1 MSRISPLSREKIA
14 AAALAIAD
22 AEGFASVSMRR
33 IAQEMNV
40 GTMSLYY
47 YVKTKADLIA
57 VMDDALM
64 GEVLAPSLPANW
76 REALTV
82 IATRTRNVFLRHPW
96 ALSSMLSAPPGVNAM
111 RHMEQCLQA
120 LEGTTMT
127 TREKLSLLAM
137 IDDFVFGYALRE
149 AAPDPKVDLK
159 LAKAQLA
166 TGAFPRLKEAFGKGR
181 VPATRDRFQMGL
193 RALLDLVR
201 SEVRMSETQSG
212 SLRSTIFCTEKG
224 KQLKDRRP
232 GRVPP

>member
-1 MSRISPLSREKIA
+1 MSRPSQLSLEQIA
-14 AAALAIAD
+14 AVALAIAD

-33 IAQEMNV
+33 IAQEMGV

-64 GEVLAPSLPANW
+64 SEVLAPSLPANW

-82 IATRTRNVFLRHPW
+82 IATRTRDVFLRHPW
-96 ALSSMLSAPPGVNAM
+96 ALSSMLSAPPGINAM

-120 LEGTTMT
+120 LAGTSMT
-127 TREKLSLLAM
+127 IREKLALLAL

-149 AAPDPKVDLK
+149 AASDPKVDLNF
-159 LAKAQLA
+159 ARAQLA

-181 VPATRDRFQMGL
+181 MPAMPDRFQTGL
-193 RALLDLVR
+193 RTLLDLVK
-201 SEVRMSETQSG
+201 SS
-212 SLRSTIFCTEKG
+212 K
-224 KQLKDRRP
+224 
-232 GRVPP
+232 

>member
-1 MSRISPLSREKIA
+1 MSRTSPLSRKKIA
-14 AAALAIAD
+14 AAALGIAD
-22 AEGFASVSMRR
+22 REGFASVSMRR

-82 IATRTRNVFLRHPW
+82 IAKRTRNVFLRHPW
-96 ALSSMLSAPPGVNAM
+96 AVSTMLSAPPGINAM

-120 LEGTTMT
+120 LAGTTLN
-127 TREKLSLLAM
+127 TREKLALLAV

-149 AAPDPKVDLK
+149 AATHPKVDLK
-159 LAKAQLA
+159 FAKAQLA
-166 TGAFPRLKEAFGKGR
+166 TGAFPRLNEAFAKGR
-181 VPATRDRFQMGL
+181 MLAAPDRFQMGV
-193 RALLDLVR
+193 RALLNLVEES
-201 SEVRMSETQSG
+201 SE
-212 SLRSTIFCTEKG
+212 
-224 KQLKDRRP
+224 
-232 GRVPP
+232 

>member
-1 MSRISPLSREKIA
+1 MSRPSPLSREKIV
-14 AAALAIAD
+14 AAALRIAD

-33 IAQEMNV
+33 IAQELGV

-64 GEVLAPSLPANW
+64 SEVLAPSLPANW

-82 IATRTRNVFLRHPW
+82 IATRTRDVFLRHPW

-111 RHMEQCLQA
+111 RHMEQCLQV
-120 LEGTTMT
+120 LDGTTMT
-127 TREKLSLLAM
+127 SREKLALLAM

-159 LAKAQLA
+159 FAKAQLA
-166 TGAFPRLKEAFGKGR
+166 TGAFPRLNEAFAKGR
-181 VPATRDRFQMGL
+181 MPATRDRFQTGL
-193 RALLDLVR
+193 HAFMDLVKE
-201 SEVRMSETQSG
+201 SSDPKCE
-212 SLRSTIFCTEKG
+212 
-224 KQLKDRRP
+224 
-232 GRVPP
+232 

>member
-1 MSRISPLSREKIA
+1 MSRSLLLSREKVA
-14 AAALAIAD
+14 AAALRIAD
-22 AEGFASVSMRR
+22 AEGIAAVSMRR
-33 IAQEMNV
+33 IAKELGV

-47 YVKTKADLIA
+47 YVKTKADLIG

-120 LEGTTMT
+120 LDGTTMT
-127 TREKLSLLAM
+127 MREKFGLLAM

-149 AAPDPKVDLK
+149 AATDPKVDLK
-159 LAKAQLA
+159 MVKAQLA
-166 TGAFPRLKEAFGKGR
+166 TGAFPRLKVAFGEGR
-181 VPATRDRFQMGL
+181 ALATRDRFQMGL
-193 RALLDLVR
+193 RALLDVVKE
-201 SEVRMSETQSG
+201 SSDPK
-212 SLRSTIFCTEKG
+212 CK
-224 KQLKDRRP
+224 
-232 GRVPP
+232 

>member
-1 MSRISPLSREKIA
+1 MSRSFSLNRENIA
-14 AAALAIAD
+14 AVALRIAD

-33 IAQEMNV
+33 IAKEMGA

-64 GEVLAPSLPANW
+64 GEILAPSLPANW

-96 ALSSMLSAPPGVNAM
+96 ALSSMLSAAPGVNAM

-120 LEGTTMT
+120 LDGTTMT
-127 TREKLSLLAM
+127 TREKFGLLAT

-149 AAPDPKVDLK
+149 AATEPKVDLK
-159 LAKAQLA
+159 FVKAQLA
-166 TGAFPRLKEAFGKGR
+166 TGAFPRLKEAFAEGR
-181 VPATRDRFQMGL
+181 MLATRDRFQMGL
-193 RALLDLVR
+193 RALLDLVKE
-201 SEVRMSETQSG
+201 SSHPKKATADSG
-212 SLRSTIFCTEKG
+212 NE
-224 KQLKDRRP
+224 
-232 GRVPP
+232 